1 MDLFKLLGTIAVDN
15 DAANKALSETSSKA
29 KDTANDIGGVG
40 ESGEKSGGKFGA
52 AMSKMGGAAVKVG
65 KAVATG
71 MAVGGAA
78 VTALATKS
86 IQAYADYEQLVGGV
100 ETLFKDSAGKVQE
113 YARNAYKTAG
123 MSANEYME
131 TVTSFSASLLQSLD
145 GDTAAAAEKADM
157 AITDMSDN
165 ANKMGTD
172 ITMIQNAY
180 QGFAKQNYTMLDN
193 LKLGYGGT
201 KEEMQRLLED
211 AEKLSGKKFD
221 LSSYADIVDAI
232 HVVQTEMGITGTTA
246 KEASSTISGSI
257 ASMKASWSN
266 LMVAMS
272 DDNADFGSYVNSFV
286 ESVSTVAD
294 NLMPRITVALNGVVQ
309 MINSLAP
316 VIIGKIPELFSTL
329 LPSIINAAT
338 GLINALV
345 AAFPGIVQAIT
356 SVIPQLINGF
366 RSIID
371 GLISAIPTVLQALL
385 DALPEIIPVLINAF
399 FGIFDTICATLPQI
413 IQPLLSAIPGLIEQ
427 IVNCLLDNVWNIID
441 GILLLATSI
450 IDMLPTIIP
459 LFVDAIMEI
468 VRLIVAYLPDII
480 PELVNAIIQIVNM
493 LGEQLPVILPML
505 TDALVQILVM
515 LTEQLPVLLPMI
527 IQACIDIVN
536 AIIDNLPTIIQAL
549 ITALPAIL
557 QAVWNAIVMIFQ
569 NLPQWFGQ
577 LFNGAVGIIQ
587 KLFGPLGSWFNT
599 NVVQPIVKFFTGLW
613 DGICSGAQSAWDWI
627 CGICSGIALWV
638 DTNIIQPVVNFF
650 IGLWD
655 GIKAVWDGI
664 CNAINIAIQLIGSI
678 LSAAFQIITL
688 PFQFIWENC
697 KEYVFAAWEWIK
709 NAVST
714 AINAV
719 KNTIT
724 NVMNAISSFLS
735 PILNAIKNTFTTVW
749 NAIKNAVSTAV
760 NAVKSVVTTVFNAIK
775 STATTVWN
783 AIKNAILTVWNAIKN
798 AVTSATNA
806 VKNTVS
812 NAFNAVKSTVTSIFN
827 AIKSTATSVWNGIK
841 NAISNVV
848 NGIKNTISN
857 VFNSVKNTVGN
868 IFNSIKEKM
877 SKPIEQARDLI
888 KGIIDKIKGFFGG
901 MKLEF
906 PKIKLPHFGIK
917 PQGWKIDDLLQGS
930 IPTLGI
936 EWYAKAMNNPMVMK
950 QPTIF
955 GYNPETGALQAG
967 GEAGSEVVAGANTLM
982 GMIGEAVARNSGNGD
997 SIIIMLLERII
1008 EMLAQFFP
1016 DILDEFDRFMPADP
1030 DDVAGVLAVPMNR
1043 ELGRLAL
1050 KKGRGR

>member
-165 ANKMGTD
+165 ANKMGSD

-201 KEEMQRLLED
+201 KEEMERLLAD
-211 AEKLSGKKFD
+211 AQAISGIEYD
-221 LSSYADIVDAI
+221 ISSYADVVDAI
-232 HVVQTEMGITGTTA
+232 HVIQTEMGITGTTA

-266 LMVAMS
+266 LLVAMS

-294 NLMPRITVALNGVVQ
+294 NLMPRITIALNGVVQ

-329 LPSIINAAT
+329 LPSIISAAT
-338 GLINALV
+338 GLINAIV
-345 AAFPGIVQAIT
+345 AALPGVFSAISSVLPDLIGGINEIMYEVIFSLGDIVSGISQMIPDLAAALIDFFFGAIAMLAQE
-356 SVIPQLINGF
+356 IPSMIEPILAMLP
-366 RSIID
+366 D
-371 GLISAIPTVLQALL
+371 LISQ
-385 DALPEIIPVLINAF
+385 
-399 FGIFDTICATLPQI
+399 
-413 IQPLLSAIPGLIEQ
+413 S
-427 IVNCLLDNVWNIID
+427 
-441 GILLLATSI
+441 S
-450 IDMLPTIIP
+450 DMLIGAFYMLFEFIP
-459 LFVDAIMEI
+459 PAIAD
-468 VRLIVAYLPDII
+468 LISLIGEMLPDI
-480 PELVNAIIQIVNM
+480 LTAIVEVVEKICAEFPTM
-493 LGEQLPVILPML
+493 LEYVVDGVMLLIEALTEQLPVIIPLL
-505 TDALVQILVM
+505 TNALVQILVM
-515 LTEQLPVLLPMI
+515 LTEQLPVLMPMI

-536 AIIDNLPTIIQAL
+536 AIIQNLPTIIQAL

-557 QAVWNAIVMIFQ
+557 QAVWDAIVMIFQ
-569 NLPQWFGQ
+569 NLPQWFEQ
-577 LFNGAVGIIQ
+577 LF
-587 KLFGPLGSWFNT
+587 
-599 NVVQPIVKFFTGLW
+599 
-613 DGICSGAQSAWDWI
+613 DGI
-627 CGICSGIALWV
+627 V
-638 DTNIIQPVVNFF
+638 NIIGSVFPGAKDRIQ
-650 IGLWD
+650 
-655 GIKAVWDGI
+655 AVWE
-664 CNAINIAIQLIGSI
+664 AIKIYISSAVNSI
-678 LSAAFQIITL
+678 KNIITTY
-688 PFQFIWENC
+688 WNS
-697 KEYVFAAWEWIK
+697 IK
-709 NAVST
+709 NIITTVINSIKNVIST
-714 AINAV
+714 VWEAIKTIIKNVLNIIFSVIKGDWTSV
-719 KNTIT
+719 KNSIT
-724 NVMNAISSFLS
+724 N
-735 PILNAIKNTFTTVW
+735 ILNAIKSVISSVW
-749 NAIKNAVSTAV
+749 NAIKN
-760 NAVKSVVTTVFNAIK
+760 I
-775 STATTVWN
+775 
-783 AIKNAILTVWNAIKN
+783 
-798 AVTSATNA
+798 
-806 VKNTVS
+806 
-812 NAFNAVKSTVTSIFN
+812 
-827 AIKSTATSVWNGIK
+827 
-841 NAISNVV
+841 ISSVV
-848 NGIKNTISN
+848 NGIKNSVSSAFNGLKTAISN
-857 VFNSVKNTVGN
+857 IWNIIKTATSGAWDAIKNAMT
-868 IFNSIKEKM
+868 
-877 SKPIEQARDLI
+877 KPIEKARDTI
-888 KGIIDKIKGFFGG
+888 KGIIDKVKGFFTG

-906 PKIKLPHFGIK
+906 PNIKLPHFSIK
-917 PQGWKIDDLLQGS
+917 PSGWKIADLLEGS
-930 IPTLGI
+930 IPSLGI